1 MEVESPVADGSG
13 GGVAEVGRL
22 SVLPGA
28 TRTCVTCVMDEE
40 DHTIGN
46 LLRYML
52 MKNAA
57 VEFASYTVPHPSERR
72 IHVRIQT
79 SEPHAALDVL
89 REALHAIIGVC
100 DQVRAT
106 FETSTATFEAATDH
120 GEAAIEF

>member
-1 MEVESPVADGSG
+1 MEVEASSTGDGL
-13 GGVAEVGRL
+13 GVPAAAAASAAASVGRL

-28 TRTCVTCVMDEE
+28 TRTCVTCVMEDE

-52 MKNAA
+52 MKNPA

-79 SEPHAALDVL
+79 SEPHAAFDVL
-89 REALHAIIGVC
+89 REALRSIVGVC

-106 FETSTATFEAATDH
+106 FETSTATFEVV
-120 GEAAIEF
+120 